1 MLNRI
6 DLLGRLTADPE
17 LRMTSGDVAVSTFTL
32 AVERDYKSQ
41 NGQREADF
49 ITITCWRGTAE
60 FVSRNFSKGQMMAV
74 TGRLQNRQY
83 TDKDGNKRTVSE
95 IIADNVYFAG
105 PKPTAAEFQD
115 DDDPGELP
123 F

>member
-1 MLNRI
+1 MLNHI
-6 DLLGRLTADPE
+6 DLLGRLCADPE

-60 FVSRNFSKGQMMAV
+60 FVSRNFVKGQMMAV

-83 TDKDGNKRTVSE
+83 IDKDGNKRTVSE

-105 PKPTAAEFQD
+105 PRPDQMAEVD
-115 DDDPGELP
+115 DEDDLP
-123 F
+123 FD

>member
-6 DLLGRLTADPE
+6 TVMGRLCNDPE
-17 LRMTSGDVAVSTFTL
+17 LRTTQTDVSVATFTL
-32 AVERDYKSQ
+32 AVDRDYKSQ
-41 NGQREADF
+41 DGQRDTDF
-49 ITITCWRGTAE
+49 ITCVAWRGTAL
-60 FVSRNFSKGQMMAV
+60 FLQRNFIKGQMMAV
-74 TGRLQNRQY
+74 TGRLQNRQF

>member
-105 PKPTAAEFQD
+105 PRPDAKFTDETD
-115 DDDPGELP
+115 EEEIP